1 MPKEYKFRK
10 TFTFDGKRY
19 AVYADTEK
27 ELYKKLYDKQRALE
41 EGKVTVSGNMLV
53 SKWAEIAIDSYK
65 RNLNDKGK
73 EDMLLRVNKHI
84 LSKIGNMT
92 VKSIKPIQCQ
102 AIMNNLEGYSW
113 SSVQKVYQ
121 DLQFIFRT
129 ALQNHIILENP
140 AKDIVRPD
148 AVKGHRQAISKHERA
163 AFLKAVED
171 TDKFRVF
178 ELMLFCGCRPAEAI
192 KCQGSDLKIK
202 DGVALLHIRGTKTK
216 NSDRTVP
223 MPDELYQKVKTAA
236 PFKPLAPNRDGR
248 FHSESSYN
256 RCSNDLKRQMNIV
269 MGCRTYR
276 NALIPPYP
284 LRESFVPYELR
295 HTYCTDLAK
304 RGIDIR
310 VAQKLMGHSSI
321 SITADIYT
329 HVQDEQILDNAAQ
342 ILGKVSQGNT
352 VGNTL

>member
-1 MPKEYKFRK
+1 MSKKYKYRK

-27 ELYKKLYDKQRALE
+27 EVLLKMFEKQKALE

-73 EDMLLRVNKHI
+73 KDMLLRVNKHI
-84 LSKIGNMT
+84 LCRMGSMT
-92 VKSIKPIQCQ
+92 VKSVKPIQCQ
-102 AIMNNLEGYSW
+102 NIMNDLEGYSW
-113 SSVQKVYQ
+113 STVQKVYQ

-129 ALQNHIILENP
+129 ALQNHLILDNP
-140 AKDIVRPD
+140 AEHVVRPD
-148 AVKGHRQAISKHERA
+148 AQKGHRQAITETERA
-163 AFLKAVED
+163 AFLKVVEG
-171 TDKFRVF
+171 TDKYRIF
-178 ELMLFCGCRPAEAI
+178 ELMLFCGCRPSEAI
-192 KCQGSDLKIK
+192 GCQGTDISIK

-216 NSDRTVP
+216 NSDRVVP
-223 MPDELYQKVKTAA
+223 MPNELYQKVKDTE
-236 PFKPLAPNRDGR
+236 PFKPLAPNRSGR
-248 FHSESSYN
+248 FHSEASYN
-256 RCSNDLKRQMNIV
+256 RCANDLKRQMNIA

-284 LRESFVPYELR
+284 LRETFVPYELR
-295 HTYCTDLAK
+295 HTYCSDLAR

-310 VAQKLMGHSSI
+310 VAQRLMGHSSI

-342 ILGKVSQGNT
+342 ILGKISDKGIT
-352 VGNTL
+352 G